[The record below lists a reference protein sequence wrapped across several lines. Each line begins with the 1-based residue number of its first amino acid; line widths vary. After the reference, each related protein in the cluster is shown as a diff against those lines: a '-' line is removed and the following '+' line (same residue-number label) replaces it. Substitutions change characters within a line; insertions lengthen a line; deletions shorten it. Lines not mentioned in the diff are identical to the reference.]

1 MPIPPPIPLAR
12 LRAALASVGAAPR
25 RRHGQHFLRDA
36 HVLEAIVEAAGVGPD
51 DVVLE
56 VGPGPGLLT
65 RHLLARGARVVG
77 IEIDPAMERVAD
89 ALVEPALRA
98 RLEWIA
104 ADVLAGGGRLAP
116 AVGERLGDC
125 TAFVSNLPYNVSGPL
140 LGALAAHP
148 DAPERWAVLVQLEMA
163 QRLLAAPGSK
173 DFGSLS
179 AVVQRAADWTAGR
192 RVAPGSFWPEP
203 RVWSRSVSARLRA
216 DRPGPAAFERFEAF
230 AALAFQARRK
240 TLINSVA
247 RAARVDPEAV
257 RSRLE
262 LQDFQER
269 WRAEAFGTLALWAL
283 ADRWAATALGGPR
296 PTDAED

>member
-1 MPIPPPIPLAR
+1 VPTLPPIPLAR
-12 LRAALASVGAAPR
+12 LRGALASAGAAPR

-36 HVLEAIVEAAGVGPD
+36 NVLDAIVASAGIGPD

-77 IEIDPAMERVAD
+77 VEIDPALQAVAE
-89 ALVEPALRA
+89 ALVEPELRE
-98 RLEWIA
+98 RLEWVV
-104 ADVLAGGGRLAP
+104 ADVMAGGRRLAP
-116 AVGERLGDC
+116 EVTERLVTC

-148 DAPERWAVLVQLEMA
+148 AAPARWAVLVQLEMA
-163 QRLLAAPGSK
+163 ARLLAAPGGK
-173 DFGSLS
+173 ALGSLT
-179 AVVQRAADWTAGR
+179 AVVQRAADWAPGR
-192 RVAPGSFWPEP
+192 RVGPGAFWPVP
-203 RVWSRSVSARLRA
+203 RVWSRWVTARLRP

-240 TLINSVA
+240 TLLNSVA
-247 RAARVDPEAV
+247 RAARLGPEVV
-257 RSRLE
+257 RARLG

-269 WRAEAFGTLALWAL
+269 WRAEEFGTLELWAL
-283 ADRWAATALGGPR
+283 ADQWAATALGDRR